1 VRPVFFGV
9 LIGMVAVNL
18 LHDFLIGQQGWD
30 TDLLFQC
37 LLIGGAVAGLFV
49 RTTAVDIV
57 LAVAMIAIVAT
68 YIGVGYS
75 TVTVD
80 GTG

>member
-1 VRPVFFGV
+1 MRSESPLKSLKDLLARLKQDSSQVS
-9 LIGMVAVNL
+9 VAVGSSLGSTN
-18 LHDFLIGQQGWD
+18 HI
-30 TDLLFQC
+30 
-37 LLIGGAVAGLFV
+37 
-49 RTTAVDIV
+49 
-57 LAVAMIAIVAT
+57 AVAMIAIVAT